1 MKKKILVGYDHSNTS
16 QDALPLAKVHAH
28 AFHAEAY
35 VVTSMVSGTGE
46 QQEKIN
52 AAAKGLAYAKDY
64 FKKDGLACET
74 HLLIRGLSPGEDL
87 VNFAKEHVV
96 DEIIVGVKRRSRV
109 GKFLT
114 GSTTQY
120 IILMANCPVVSV
132 RNLY

>member
-1 MKKKILVGYDHSNTS
+1 HSNTS

-28 AFHAEAY
+28 AFQAEVY

-96 DEIIVGVKRRSRV
+96 DEIIVGVRKRSRV